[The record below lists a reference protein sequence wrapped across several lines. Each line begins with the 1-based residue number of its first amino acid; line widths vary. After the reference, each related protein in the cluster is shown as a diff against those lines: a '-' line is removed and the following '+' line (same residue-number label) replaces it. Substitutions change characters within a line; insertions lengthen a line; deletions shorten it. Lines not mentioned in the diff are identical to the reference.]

1 MGRVPLRA
9 RCATAGRGGPWP
21 RMTDPVPRVAG
32 EAPGLFAALDLAL
45 APRRITCLLGA
56 SGVGKSTLLRLLA
69 GLPTGVAFRGTVS
82 TLPCALMGQD
92 AGLFPWLTVAQNVGL
107 GARLRGQ
114 RADAARVAALVEAVG
129 LAGLQDRLPGRLSG
143 GQRQRVALAR
153 TLAEDRPLVLLD
165 EPFSALDA
173 RLRLQIGEMAAVLLR
188 GRTVLMVT
196 HDPAEAAR
204 LGDRIAV
211 MTPQG
216 LAEHPAPPG
225 SVPRRHDAPEVLA
238 AQAALTD
245 RLLA

>member
-1 MGRVPLRA
+1 MTG
-9 RCATAGRGGPWP
+9 TIP
-21 RMTDPVPRVAG
+21 RLSG
-32 EAPGLFAALDLAL
+32 EAPGLFAPLDLSL
-45 APRRITCLLGA
+45 DPGRLTCLLGA

-69 GLPTGVAFRGTVS
+69 GLPTGVAFTGRVE
-82 TLPCALMGQD
+82 TLPSALMGQD

-107 GARLRGQ
+107 GARLRGE
-114 RADAARVAALVEAVG
+114 RADPARIAALVAAVG
-129 LAGLQDRLPGRLSG
+129 LDGLEGRLPGQLSG

-173 RLRLQIGEMAAVLLR
+173 RLRLQIGDMAATLLKD
-188 GRTVLMVT
+188 RTVLMVT

-204 LGDRIAV
+204 LGDRIVV

-216 LAEHPAPPG
+216 LADHPAPPG
-225 SVPRRHDAPEVLA
+225 PVPRRHDAPVVLA

>member
-1 MGRVPLRA
+1 
-9 RCATAGRGGPWP
+9 
-21 RMTDPVPRVAG
+21 MTEPAHVSG
-32 EAPGLFAALDLAL
+32 EVPGLFGPLTLTLDPGRL
-45 APRRITCLLGA
+45 TCLLGA

-69 GLPTGVAFRGTVS
+69 GLPTGVEFRGTVS

-107 GARLRGQ
+107 GSRLRRERG
-114 RADAARVAALVEAVG
+114 DATRIAALIEAVE
-129 LAGLQDRLPGRLSG
+129 LAGLEDRRPGQLSG

-173 RLRLQIGEMAAVLLR
+173 RLRLQTGDMAARLLR

-196 HDPAEAAR
+196 HDPSEAAR
-204 LGDRIAV
+204 LGDRIVV
-211 MTPQG
+211 MTAEG
-216 LAEHPAPPG
+216 LQDHPAPPG
-225 SVPRRHDAPEVLA
+225 PVPRRHDAPEVLS

>member
-1 MGRVPLRA
+1 MTAAPL
-9 RCATAGRGGPWP
+9 GL
-21 RMTDPVPRVAG
+21 AG
-32 EAPGLFAALDLAL
+32 EVPGLFAPLELWLDPGRL
-45 APRRITCLLGA
+45 TCLLGA

-69 GLPTGVAFRGTVS
+69 GLPTGVEFKGNVS

-92 AGLFPWLTVAQNVGL
+92 PGLFPWLTVAQNVAL
-107 GARLRGQ
+107 GARLRRERGDPS
-114 RADAARVAALVEAVG
+114 RIAALIEAAG
-129 LAGLQDRLPGRLSG
+129 LAGLEHRLPGQLSG

-153 TLAEDRPLVLLD
+153 TLAEDRALVLLD

-204 LGDRIAV
+204 LGDRIVV
-211 MTPQG
+211 MTPGG
-216 LAEHPAPPG
+216 LADHPAPPG
-225 SVPRRHDAPEVLA
+225 PVPRRHDAPEVLA
-238 AQAALTD
+238 AQAALTE